1 MALEIKKILFAT
13 DLSDNCRHA
22 FSYAA
27 TIASRYCGGIT
38 LLHVMESIPES
49 IDVMISGFLGK
60 ETWDTLHKQHE
71 NDARM
76 ALIGKK
82 SNHNMIHD
90 AMDAFSKDARTDECD
105 YTIDNILVKD
115 GHVVD
120 TIIKTATVDKF
131 DLIIIGSN
139 KGVFSSG
146 TSLGSTAKGVIKQ
159 SKIPVMLIPP
169 LEK

>member
-22 FSYAA
+22 FKYAA
-27 TIASRYCGGIT
+27 SMASRYCGGIT
-38 LLHVMESIPES
+38 LLHVMEAVPDSVDAI
-49 IDVMISGFLGK
+49 VSGFLGK
-60 ETWDTLHKQHE
+60 EAWEALHKQHE

-76 ALIGKK
+76 VLNSKK
-82 SNHNMIHD
+82 SNHNIIHD
-90 AMDAFSKDARTDECD
+90 AMDAFSKDGLTNDCD

-120 TIIKTATVDKF
+120 MIVETAIEGSF
-131 DLIIIGSN
+131 DLIIIGSH
-139 KGVFSSG
+139 KGFFSSATAIG
-146 TSLGSTAKGVIKQ
+146 QTAKGVMKQ
-159 SKIPVMLIPP
+159 SKIPVMMIPP